1 MAFPV
6 ATRPAEEYNAII
18 YDGDGPEMRKQG
30 THFLKSARRATWSL
44 WRVAEMTEEEA
55 YERFLKHRWPRTAG
69 QPVCRFCKCERCYT
83 ITTRRIFKCS
93 ACRRTFSVTAG
104 TQFNSRKITF
114 KRIIAEITTFVLNA
128 KGISAI
134 HASRTVGLNTK
145 TSFIFNHKIRET
157 IAIKRGDLVLSG
169 EVEQDAAYY
178 GGHVRPGNTGR
189 EGLRPDKKQP
199 KKLPKKRA
207 VFVMRE
213 RGGNTVTRVI
223 ESETTEEILAA
234 NAKHVAPGSV
244 IYTDEHKAYGALH
257 ARYKTYHVNH
267 RLEYVNGRIHTNGA
281 EGFHSRMRRAEI
293 GVYHRISS
301 HLLGLY
307 SAEMAY
313 REDRRRVDDA
323 SQVWEVIEMMLATPV
338 SRVWT
343 GRWQKTAWC

>member
-1 MAFPV
+1 
-6 ATRPAEEYNAII
+6 
-18 YDGDGPEMRKQG
+18 MRKQG

-44 WRVAEMTEEEA
+44 WSVAEMTEEEA
-55 YERFLKHRWPRTAG
+55 YERFLKHRWPRTG
-69 QPVCRFCKCERCYT
+69 GTPVCRYCKCERCYT

-104 TQFNSRKITF
+104 TPFNSRKLPF

-128 KGISAI
+128 KGVSAI
-134 HASRTVGLNTK
+134 QASRTVGLNTK
-145 TSFIFNHKIRET
+145 TSFVFNHKIRET
-157 IAIKRGDLVLSG
+157 IARRRGDLVLSG
-169 EVEQDAAYY
+169 EVEEDAAYY

-199 KKLPKKRA
+199 KKLPKKKA
-207 VFVMRE
+207 VLVLRE
-213 RGGNTVTRVI
+213 RGGNTVTVVI

-234 NAKHVAPGSV
+234 SAKHVAPGSV

-257 ARYKTYHVNH
+257 ARYQTHHINH
-267 RLEYVNGRIHTNGA
+267 RLEYANGRIHTNGA

-323 SQVWEVIEMMLATPV
+323 SQVWEILEMMLASPT

-343 GRWQKTAWC
+343 GRWQKMACC